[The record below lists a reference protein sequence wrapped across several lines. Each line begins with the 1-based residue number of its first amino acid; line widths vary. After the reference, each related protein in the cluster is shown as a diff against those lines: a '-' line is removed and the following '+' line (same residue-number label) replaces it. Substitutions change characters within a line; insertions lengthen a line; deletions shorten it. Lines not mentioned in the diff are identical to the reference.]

1 MEASM
6 LKLIPLLFVLVA
18 MALVFVAVFL
28 PKSEEVKMAA
38 TELSIATQPTQSG
51 TRWAF
56 GVFLL
61 LLSLPGLFI
70 WFGNPDPMT
79 GWFVSLF
86 GIFWVTLITGVSLAL
101 LALLLATQV
110 LAAGVPLAQAVG
122 ANMTEAQRRSTWRR
136 AKRAFDQ
143 FQSR

>member
-1 MEASM
+1 M

-28 PKSEEVKMAA
+28 PKSEEVKKAAAEVAA
-38 TELSIATQPTQSG
+38 TTQPTRNG
-51 TRWAF
+51 VVWAL
-56 GVFLL
+56 GALL
-61 LLSLPGLFI
+61 LLMSLPGLFI
-70 WFGNPDPMT
+70 WFGHPDPMT
-79 GWFVSLF
+79 GWFLSLF

-122 ANMTEAQRRSTWRR
+122 ANMTESQRRSTWRR